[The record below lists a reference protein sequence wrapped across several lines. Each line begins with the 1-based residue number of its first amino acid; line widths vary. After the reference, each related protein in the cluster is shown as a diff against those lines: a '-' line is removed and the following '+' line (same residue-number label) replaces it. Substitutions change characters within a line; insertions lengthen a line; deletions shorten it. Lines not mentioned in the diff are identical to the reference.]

1 MTNPASKADPPG
13 AFAHEQESRPSL
25 GLEDLGVSLRR
36 GAPKVR
42 PLDLTGRERHLR
54 SAMFAMTK
62 IAGGFCV
69 GARRTLP
76 FLVRQRARMGA
87 GAVSI
92 VEGSKEIG
100 LSDRGPVFMVVLDG
114 DDTPAWGRLL
124 LETDALGMVL
134 DGSLGGNASADEDH
148 PVEPL
153 QLPSELT
160 LAQRALVGRIA
171 RNLAA
176 DFARA
181 VSQIV
186 GIELQTVSFHAIP
199 HGEPIPGPPSDGL
212 QVEVEFQGVVG
223 HPKIIL
229 ALSAESLEAAAREHT
244 GEPQT
249 PGDPR
254 MAEALVDVSLDV
266 VAELGRTTLGLRRI
280 LRLQPGEILRLPTA
294 TDDPVPIRVGGLLK
308 LEGSPVISRGQL
320 SVEVRGRVS
329 RAAK

>member
-1 MTNPASKADPPG
+1 MTDAVSKLASPSAD
-13 AFAHEQESRPSL
+13 AEARPSL
-25 GLEDLGVSLRR
+25 GLEDLGASLRR
-36 GAPKVR
+36 GAPKIK

-76 FLVRQRARMGA
+76 FLVRQRARMVT

-92 VEGSKEIG
+92 FEGGKELN

-114 DDTPAWGRLL
+114 DDTPAWGRLF
-124 LETDALGMVL
+124 LETDAVGMVL
-134 DGSLGGNASADEDH
+134 DGSLGGNAAVDEEQ
-148 PVEPL
+148 PAEPL
-153 QLPSELT
+153 QLPTELT

-171 RNLAA
+171 RNLAD

-186 GIELQTVSFHAIP
+186 GIELHTVSFHAIP
-199 HGEPIPGPPSDGL
+199 HGEPIPGPSSDGL
-212 QVEVEFQGVVG
+212 QVEVEFQGVIG
-223 HPKIIL
+223 HPKAIL

-244 GEPQT
+244 GEPQA

-254 MAEALVDVSLDV
+254 MAEALIDVSLNV

-320 SVEVRGRVS
+320 SVEVRGRAPRS
-329 RAAK
+329 AK